1 MSSPAGAEGEQG
13 SARAAEW
20 VVLSIFPG
28 LFPGPLGEGVVGKA
42 LEKGLLRLEVR
53 NLRDWAE
60 PPHYQVDDTPFGGG
74 AGMVFKPGPLFRAIV
89 ELKRSAP
96 ATRVVLLDP
105 AGRRFDQAMAQEM
118 ASWARILFVCGR
130 YEGVDNR
137 VREHL
142 VDEEISIG
150 DYVLAGG
157 ELPAM
162 VVMESVARCV
172 PGVVGDAESVTNDS
186 FQEGRL
192 DHPHYTRPAEF
203 QGLAVPEI
211 LLSGHHAK
219 IEAWRRERSD
229 ELTRTRRPD
238 LLEKDRNAADE

>member
-1 MSSPAGAEGEQG
+1 MKG
-13 SARAAEW
+13 SAGVTEW

-53 NLRDWAE
+53 DLRDWAE

-74 AGMVFKPGPLFRAIV
+74 AGMVFKPEPLFRAIE
-89 ELKRSAP
+89 ELKRDAP
-96 ATRVVLLDP
+96 ETRVVLLDP
-105 AGRRFDQAMAQEM
+105 AGRRFDQALAQEM
-118 ASWARILFVCGR
+118 ASWTRTLFVCGR
-130 YEGVDNR
+130 YEGIDNR

-186 FQEGRL
+186 FQDDRL
-192 DHPHYTRPAEF
+192 DHPHYTRPAEYE
-203 QGLAVPEI
+203 GMAVPEI
-211 LLSGHHAK
+211 LLSGHHAR
-219 IEAWRRERSD
+219 IEAWRRERSQ
-229 ELTRTRRPD
+229 ELTRKRRPD
-238 LLEKDRNAADE
+238 LLDKEKNAADDETPRKRGQ